1 MVNKINELKEK
12 KNKLIKM
19 LQEASIL
26 YNELMD
32 DFDLNADLTDFDQIA
47 EDIEIDFNRMT
58 QLMEE

>member
-47 EDIEIDFNRMT
+47 KDIEIDFNRMT

>member
-47 EDIEIDFNRMT
+47 EDIEIDFNRMI

>member
-1 MVNKINELKEK
+1 MKNLKELKEK

-19 LQEASIL
+19 LQQASVL

-47 EDIEIDFNRMT
+47 EDIEIDFNRMI